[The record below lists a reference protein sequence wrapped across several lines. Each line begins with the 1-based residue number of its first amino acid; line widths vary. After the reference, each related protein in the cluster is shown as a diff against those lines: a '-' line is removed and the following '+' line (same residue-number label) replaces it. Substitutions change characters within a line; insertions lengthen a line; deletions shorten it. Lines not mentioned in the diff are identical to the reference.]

1 MSSSARVLDG
11 VAIAAEI
18 KAEVAAEVR
27 ELAKQGVVPGLAV
40 ILVGSVAASEIY
52 VRSKVKTCGEL
63 GIYSEMLTPPES
75 VTTEEMLKLV
85 AELNAREDI
94 DGILIQLPLPK
105 HVDTKRLLEAVS
117 PEKDVDGF
125 HPVNVGRLQS
135 GQPGLRPCTPAGI
148 MEILRRRD
156 LPVAGQNAVVV
167 GRSDI
172 VGKPAAMMLLNA
184 SATVTVCH
192 SRTKDLAKFTRAADI
207 LVAAIGRPGFVT
219 AEMVKPGA
227 VLIDVGIN
235 RVTDAA
241 EVERF
246 FPGDAVRAAT
256 FAKRGSVVVG
266 DVASGGVC
274 GVGSVYAGSGRRGR
288 ADDCDADA
296 EYADGS
302 EGPARVECGGEGL
315 AAMLRVGLT
324 GSLGSGKSTAGR
336 LFAAHGAYLLES
348 DEMGREMMQPGQAVF
363 ADIVRHFG
371 RAVVSGDGGLDRSA
385 LARIAFAKGRVEEL
399 NAIVHPAV
407 IARQAEMTAEIARK
421 DASAVVMVES
431 ALIFETKHGGG
442 WRQRFDRMILVT
454 APEEL
459 KVARFVARAIGKCEL
474 SEAAREGLEAEAR
487 RRLAQQID
495 DQRKVSLADYVLTNN
510 GPLVELK
517 WQVDQLWPI
526 LVRDSAG

>member
-11 VAIAAEI
+11 VAVAAEI

-75 VTTEEMLKLV
+75 VTTEEMLELV

-156 LPVAGQNAVVV
+156 LPVSGQNAVVV

-192 SRTKDLAKFTRAADI
+192 SKTKDLAKFTREADI

-235 RVTDAA
+235 RVTNAA
-241 EVERF
+241 EVARF

-266 DVASGGVC
+266 DVDPAAFAVSGAYTPVPGGVGALTIAMLMQNTLTAAKARR
-274 GVGSVYAGSGRRGR
+274 GVGV
-288 ADDCDADA
+288 
-296 EYADGS
+296 
-302 EGPARVECGGEGL
+302 
-315 AAMLRVGLT
+315 AA
-324 GSLGSGKSTAGR
+324 
-336 LFAAHGAYLLES
+336 
-348 DEMGREMMQPGQAVF
+348 
-363 ADIVRHFG
+363 
-371 RAVVSGDGGLDRSA
+371 
-385 LARIAFAKGRVEEL
+385 
-399 NAIVHPAV
+399 
-407 IARQAEMTAEIARK
+407 
-421 DASAVVMVES
+421 
-431 ALIFETKHGGG
+431 
-442 WRQRFDRMILVT
+442 
-454 APEEL
+454 
-459 KVARFVARAIGKCEL
+459 KV
-474 SEAAREGLEAEAR
+474 
-487 RRLAQQID
+487 
-495 DQRKVSLADYVLTNN
+495 
-510 GPLVELK
+510 
-517 WQVDQLWPI
+517 
-526 LVRDSAG
+526 